1 MMAGMRET
9 WRAARVGLLVV
20 LGLVATFL
28 VYRFVDERASS
39 GEGLEVYALFD
50 DAQGLIAKS
59 RVVIAGIPVGY
70 IDRIS
75 LEGDKARVDIFIDEG
90 VDLYQDAAVMMK
102 QASLLGEQVLVISPG
117 TIGRD
122 PLPDG
127 SRLPVLSESVGT
139 DDVLRTVQD
148 VAENVRQVT
157 EQLAR
162 SFGTD
167 EAGDRMGSALENL
180 AEALEGVNRT
190 IQTNEEVVQRTLAN
204 IEQTTSAGGPALVA
218 ALENIQQTTQ
228 DVREIMDARR
238 PDIDRGVAE
247 VDDAVSSIRRASEQ
261 LEGVLSD
268 VRVVTDRTARGE
280 GTLGR
285 LTQDEALIDEVEGV
299 AEGLGDIVGG
309 IGRLRT
315 IVELRSEYNFLANSF
330 KTYFSLR
337 LAPREGRYF
346 LIQLVDDPRGSL
358 RTTETYVRRSGT
370 GPEASQE
377 YQEQRVERTEALRF
391 TIQLAKRIRFATFRF
406 GIMES
411 TGGLGLDL
419 HLFDDRFEVNSDV
432 FAIGIR
438 EFPRLR
444 VRAAFEIVNKLW
456 IVGGVDDAL
465 NDSAD
470 FFLGLQVRF
479 DDEDLKAILPFTG
492 GLLAGAGS

>member
-9 WRAARVGLLVV
+9 WKAARVGLLVV
-20 LGLVATFL
+20 AGLIATFF
-28 VYRFVDERASS
+28 VYRFVDERSDS
-39 GEGLEVYALFD
+39 GDGLSVYALFS
-50 DAQGLIAKS
+50 DAQGLISKS

-75 LEGDKARVDIFIDEG
+75 LSGEQARVDINIDEG
-90 VDLYQDAAVMMK
+90 VTLYEDASVAMK
-102 QASLLGEQVLVISPG
+102 QVSLLGEQVLVLSPG

-122 PLPDG
+122 EMEDG
-127 SRLPVLSESVGT
+127 GRLQVVSESVGT

-167 EAGDRMGSALENL
+167 EAGDRMGAALENL

-190 IQTNEEVVQRTLAN
+190 IQTNEQVVQRTLAN
-204 IEQTTSAGGPALVA
+204 IEETTAAGGPALVA
-218 ALENIQQTTQ
+218 ALENIQHTTDQ
-228 DVREIMDARR
+228 VREIMDANR
-238 PDIDRGVAE
+238 PDIERGVGE

-261 LEGVLSD
+261 LEGVLAD
-268 VRVVTDRTARGE
+268 VRTVTDRTARGE

-285 LTQDEALIDEVEGV
+285 LTQDETLIDEVEGV

-358 RTTETYVRRSGT
+358 RTTETYVNRSGR
-370 GPEASQE
+370 GPEADQE
-377 YQEQRVERTEALRF
+377 YHETRTERTEALRF

-411 TGGLGLDL
+411 TGGLGFDL
-419 HLFDDRFEVNSDV
+419 HLFGDRLEINTDV
-432 FAIGIR
+432 FAIGIQQ
-438 EFPRLR
+438 FPRLR
-444 VRAAFEIVNKLW
+444 ARAAFEIVNKMW
-456 IVGGVDDAL
+456 IVAGIDDAL
-465 NDSAD
+465 NDTAD
-470 FFLGLQVRF
+470 FFMGLQIRF

-492 GLLAGAGS
+492 GLLAGSSN

>member
-1 MMAGMRET
+1 MMLPMRDT
-9 WRAARVGLLVV
+9 WKAARVGLMVV
-20 LGLVATFL
+20 AGLIAIFL
-28 VYRFVDERASS
+28 VYRYVDERSDS
-39 GEGLEVYALFD
+39 GDGLDVYALFD
-50 DAQGLIAKS
+50 DAQGLIEKS

-75 LEGDKARVDIFIDEG
+75 LEGDRARVDIHIDDG
-90 VDLYQDAAVMMK
+90 VAVYEDAAVAMK
-102 QASLLGEQVLVISPG
+102 QVSLLGEQVLVINPG
-117 TIGRD
+117 TTGRE
-122 PLPDG
+122 PMVDG
-127 SRLPVLSESVGT
+127 DRLRVVSEAVGT
-139 DDVLRTVQD
+139 DDVLRTVQE

-167 EAGDRMGSALENL
+167 EAGDRMENALQNL
-180 AEALEGVNRT
+180 SEALEGVNRT

-204 IEQTTSAGGPALVA
+204 IEETTSAGGPALVA
-218 ALENIQQTTQ
+218 ALENIQQTTEQ
-228 DVREIMDARR
+228 VREIMDRR
-238 PDIDRGVAE
+238 APDIERGVGE
-247 VDDAVSSIRRASEQ
+247 VDDAVASIRRASEQ

-268 VRVVTDRTARGE
+268 ARVVTDRTARGE

-285 LTQDEALIDEVEGV
+285 LTQDETLIDEVEGV

-358 RTTETYVRRSGT
+358 RTTETVVRRSGR
-370 GPEASQE
+370 GPEANQE
-377 YQEQRVERTEALRF
+377 YQEIRTERTDALRF

-411 TGGLGLDL
+411 TGGLGLDV
-419 HLFDDRFEVNSDV
+419 HLFDDRLEINSDV
-432 FAIGIR
+432 FAIGIQ

-456 IVGGVDDAL
+456 IVAGIDDAL
-465 NDSAD
+465 NESAD
-470 FFLGLQVRF
+470 FFMGLQIRF

-492 GLLAGAGS
+492 GLLAGSST

>member
-1 MMAGMRET
+1 
-9 WRAARVGLLVV
+9 
-20 LGLVATFL
+20 

-127 SRLPVLSESVGT
+127 SRLQVLSESVGT

-370 GPEASQE
+370 GPEANQE

-432 FAIGIR
+432 FAIGIQ